1 MAVSEAAPG
10 APLVSLLAA
19 AGDPARTV
27 AFGGGGPRTLADFH
41 RDVAA
46 LARRLDGDAERR
58 WLVWTEDS
66 YRVAVAIFAAA
77 AVRARV
83 ALPPNLQPGT
93 LGELAAESERVL
105 VDDGQAGATAAVPIE
120 RMDPLAPHDPLGPRD
135 PLAPPTSGGGEPA
148 GPQTFWLDRDA
159 PLVELFTSG
168 TSGPGK
174 RVTKALRHLEDE
186 VATLE
191 GMLGDAIGPDAS
203 VVATVSPHHLYGLL
217 FRVLWPLGSGR
228 PLARTSFL
236 LPDELLASVAGL
248 PRVVVVSSPAHLRH
262 LAASSRLAGQAARIA
277 EVFSS
282 GGPLETATALSLE
295 ATLGN
300 APVEIFGSTETGG
313 VARRRVSDTEP
324 SPYWKT
330 FPPVAVGNADGC
342 LEVTSPFVTPPAGTK
357 EEGSATWR
365 MGDRVEMHADGFA
378 LLGRGDR
385 VAKVG
390 EKTLSLPEME
400 TQLLAHGFVQAAAV
414 GPYAE
419 RRVQRVG
426 AIVVLTRDGAR
437 HLAEEGRRSM
447 QALLAAHLAPRWD
460 PVALPRRWRF
470 RDALPFDARG
480 KLSRDVFERDLA
492 SPNVDPALPFAI
504 SESIEPAGAV
514 CELVVPR
521 DLAYF
526 SGHYDGFPLVPGA
539 VQVLWVTTVLG
550 RMLGRD
556 ATTSRMEAIKF
567 RNVMKPGQRFTMT
580 VDLDAAKS
588 RASFTL
594 AHDGRVFS
602 SGRLALAT

>member
-1 MAVSEAAPG
+1 MPVSEA
-10 APLVSLLAA
+10 APLVSLLAG
-19 AGDPARTV
+19 AGDPARSV
-27 AFGGGGPRTLADFH
+27 AFGGAGDRTLGDFR

-46 LARRLDGDAERR
+46 LARELDGDAGRR

-66 YRVAVAIFAAA
+66 YRVAVAVFAAGVA
-77 AVRARV
+77 GARV

-93 LGELAAESERVL
+93 LGELAAESARVL
-105 VDDGQAGATAAVPIE
+105 VDDGTSAALPVE
-120 RMDPLAPHDPLGPRD
+120 RIDPLAAGRRESAQPRS
-135 PLAPPTSGGGEPA
+135 LR
-148 GPQTFWLDRDA
+148 LDRDA

-191 GMLGDAIGPDAS
+191 NMLGGAIGAEAS

-228 PLARTSFL
+228 PFSRTSFL
-236 LPDELLASVAGL
+236 LPDELLASVAAR
-248 PRVVVVSSPAHLRH
+248 PRSVVVSSPAHLRH

-295 ATLGN
+295 AALGN

-313 VARRRVSDTEP
+313 VARRRVSDAEP

-330 FPPVAVGNADGC
+330 FPPVAVASAEGL
-342 LEVTSPFVTPPAGTK
+342 LEVTSPFVTPPAGAK
-357 EEGSATWR
+357 EEGTATWR
-365 MGDRVEMHADGFA
+365 MGDRIEMHADGFA

-400 TQLLAHGFVQAAAV
+400 AQLVAHHFVQAAAV
-414 GPYAE
+414 GPYTD

-447 QALLAAHLAPRWD
+447 QALLGAHLAPRWD

-480 KLSRDVFERDLA
+480 KISRDVFERDLA
-492 SPNVDPALPFAI
+492 SANVDPTLPLAI

-556 ATTSRMEAIKF
+556 ATASRMEAIKF

-580 VDLDAAKS
+580 IDLDAAKS

-594 AHDGRVFS
+594 AHEGRVFS
-602 SGRLALAT
+602 SGRLAIQA